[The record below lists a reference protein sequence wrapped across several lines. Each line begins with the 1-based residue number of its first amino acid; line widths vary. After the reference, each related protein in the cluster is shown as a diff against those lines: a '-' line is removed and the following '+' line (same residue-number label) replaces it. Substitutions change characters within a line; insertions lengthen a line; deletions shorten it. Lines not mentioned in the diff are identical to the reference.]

1 MRVIDIGSLASKS
14 WTQCLLSV
22 VILLAVASS
31 ALPGAAAADAAPQ
44 VSLNV
49 TKAAPR
55 EIEALTQR
63 SIVRDY
69 KFAWANLDLALE
81 SNSTGPLNGLF
92 AGPANTW
99 LNDTVNS
106 QRRNGISS
114 RYLNQTHKLDAVFYA
129 PEGDVIELH
138 DTAEYDLE
146 ILDGSK
152 TIHSEHATVHY
163 IVLMTPGADRW
174 VVRQLQSVP
183 QF

>member
-1 MRVIDIGSLASKS
+1 MQMANRKRSASKRWPQSLACVLVLFSLALFALPHAS
-14 WTQCLLSV
+14 AADSPPQVTLSV
-22 VILLAVASS
+22 AK
-31 ALPGAAAADAAPQ
+31 
-44 VSLNV
+44 V
-49 TKAAPR
+49 TPR
-55 EIEALTQR
+55 EVETLTQR

-81 SNSTGPLNGLF
+81 SNSTEALNGLF
-92 AGPANTW
+92 VGPASVW
-99 LNDTVNS
+99 LNAAVGS
-106 QRRNGISS
+106 QKRNGLSS
-114 RYLNQTHKLDAVFYA
+114 RYLNQSHRLDAVFYA